1 MRSVTI
7 RLAVA
12 EDAFAVARL
21 AALDSTFVPDGP
33 LLIGLV
39 DDEPWAVLALEGGAA
54 VADPFRRSAE
64 VVALLRERARLLRYP
79 ASEPP
84 PRKIAW
90 RRRTD
95 RSGLP
100 PASSWSSHSR
110 LSPRSTRM

>member
-7 RLAVA
+7 RLAA
-12 EDAFAVARL
+12 PEDTGAVARL
-21 AALDSTFVPDGP
+21 AALDEAPVPQGP
-33 LLIGLV
+33 LLLGLV
-39 DDEPWAVLALEGGAA
+39 DDEPWAVLALDDGAA
-54 VADPFRRSAE
+54 VADPFCRSGE

-79 ASEPP
+79 ASLEP
-84 PRKIAW
+84 RRIAW

-100 PASSWSSHSR
+100 PASSSSSHWR

>member
-7 RLAVA
+7 RLAGP
-12 EDAFAVARL
+12 EDTGVVARL
-21 AALDSTFVPDGP
+21 AALDSTRVPDGP

-39 DDEPWAVLALEGGAA
+39 DDEAWALHALEDGTA

-64 VVALLRERARLLRYP
+64 VVALLRERARLLGYP
-79 ASEPP
+79 TSGEP
-84 PRKIAW
+84 RRIAW

>member
-12 EDAFAVARL
+12 EDTFAVARL
-21 AALDSTFVPDGP
+21 AALDSTHVPDGP

-39 DDEPWAVLALEGGAA
+39 GDEPWAVLALEDGAA

-79 ASEPP
+79 TPDP
-84 PRKIAW
+84 PRRIDW

>member
-1 MRSVTI
+1 MRSMTI

-12 EDAFAVARL
+12 EDTFAVARL
-21 AALDSTFVPDGP
+21 AALDSTDVPDGP

-79 ASEPP
+79 LSDP
-84 PRKIAW
+84 PRRIAW

>member
-7 RLAVA
+7 RPAGPGDAAAVH
-12 EDAFAVARL
+12 RL
-21 AALDSTFVPDGP
+21 AALDSAPVPGGA
-33 LLIGLV
+33 LLLGLV
-39 DDEPWAVLALEGGAA
+39 DDEPWAALALETGAA
-54 VADPFRRSAE
+54 VADPFQRSAE

-79 ASEPP
+79 TPAEP
-84 PRKIAW
+84 RRIAW

>member
-21 AALDSTFVPDGP
+21 AALDSTDVPEGP

-39 DDEPWAVLALEGGAA
+39 DDEPWAVLALEGGVA

-64 VVALLRERARLLRYP
+64 IVALLRERARLLRYA
-79 ASEPP
+79 ASAP
-84 PRKIAW
+84 PRRIAW

>member
-12 EDAFAVARL
+12 EDTHAVARL
-21 AALDSTFVPDGP
+21 AALDSTDVPDGP

-64 VVALLRERARLLRYP
+64 IVVLLRERARLLGYP
-79 ASEPP
+79 ASDP
-84 PRKIAW
+84 PRRIAW

>member
-7 RLAVA
+7 RLAAA
-12 EDAFAVARL
+12 EDTVAVARL
-21 AALDSTFVPDGP
+21 AALDSTDVPDGP

-79 ASEPP
+79 ADP
-84 PRKIAW
+84 PRRIAW

>member
-7 RLAVA
+7 RLAGPG
-12 EDAFAVARL
+12 DAAALARL
-21 AALDSTFVPDGP
+21 AALDCAHVPGGP

-39 DDEPWAVLALEGGAA
+39 DDKPWAVLALDDGTA
-54 VADPFRRSAE
+54 VADPFRRSAG
-64 VVALLRERARLLRYP
+64 VVSLLRERARLLDYEVAPEAR
-79 ASEPP
+79 
-84 PRKIAW
+84 RMRW

-100 PASSWSSHSR
+100 PASSPSSHWR

>member
-7 RLAVA
+7 RPAGP
-12 EDAFAVARL
+12 DDTGAVARL
-21 AALDSTFVPDGP
+21 AALDEAPLPEGE

-39 DDEPWAVLALEGGAA
+39 DDEPWAVLALHDGSA

-64 VVALLRERARLLRYP
+64 IVTLLRERARLLGYP
-79 ASEPP
+79 ATPD
-84 PRKIAW
+84 PRRILW

-95 RSGLP
+95 MSGRP
-100 PASSWSSHSR
+100 PASSASSHWR

>member
-7 RLAVA
+7 RLAGP
-12 EDAFAVARL
+12 EDADAVARL
-21 AALDSTFVPDGP
+21 AALDSAHVPGGP

-39 DDEPWAVLALEGGAA
+39 DDDAWAVLALEDGRA
-54 VADPFRRSAE
+54 VADPFSRSAE

-79 ASEPP
+79 TSAEP
-84 PRKIAW
+84 RRIAW

>member
-7 RLAVA
+7 RLAVP
-12 EDAFAVARL
+12 EDAHAVARL
-21 AALDSTFVPDGP
+21 AALDSAHVPGGP
-33 LLIGLV
+33 LLVGVV
-39 DDEPWAVLALEGGAA
+39 DDEPRAVLALEDGTA

-64 VVALLRERARLLRYP
+64 IVALLRERARLLRYP
-79 ASEPP
+79 ASPEP
-84 PRKIAW
+84 RRIAW

>member
-7 RLAVA
+7 RLAVP
-12 EDAFAVARL
+12 EDTFAVARL
-21 AALDSTFVPDGP
+21 AALDSTRVPDG
-33 LLIGLV
+33 LLLLGLV
-39 DDEPWAVLALEGGAA
+39 DDEPWAVLALEDGAA
-54 VADPFRRSAE
+54 VADPFRRSAD
-64 VVALLRERARLLRYP
+64 P
-79 ASEPP
+79 ASDP
-84 PRKIAW
+84 PRRIAW

>member
-7 RLAVA
+7 RLAIA
-12 EDAFAVARL
+12 EDTFAVARL
-21 AALDSTFVPDGP
+21 AALDSADVPHGP

-39 DDEPWAVLALEGGAA
+39 DDEPWAVLGLERGAA

-64 VVALLRERARLLRYP
+64 VVALLRERARLLGYP
-79 ASEPP
+79 APDP
-84 PRKIAW
+84 PRRIAW

-100 PASSWSSHSR
+100 PASSWSSHAR